1 MNKQVF
7 VTEVETNCGQKP
19 ASLSEIETG
28 IREGFRECFRDE
40 ITLSS
45 IHAANVEQNV
55 ERPLDQRKMLDLLVK
70 AKRRLGNCAAY
81 EDGKDNDDLV
91 KKINEFLME
100 KQ

>member
-1 MNKQVF
+1 
-7 VTEVETNCGQKP
+7 
-19 ASLSEIETG
+19 
-28 IREGFRECFRDE
+28 
-40 ITLSS
+40 
-45 IHAANVEQNV
+45 V